1 MKNINEL
8 RKLIREQVGKI
19 LNENDIE
26 DYYAQER
33 RESEKRHL
41 EMRQK
46 TPMSSIRTF
55 FRNYGVDINGLN
67 QELVKSIYVNWDD
80 YVTHDDIS
88 DMEESEQENGPLS
101 VELDGIYGKH
111 WVSFN
116 NHAEWKDYFQKN
128 IANVAKSDFEKAY
141 KELDMNQKASQGEF
155 EKNDANALGSNLDP
169 EVLKKL
175 KGWK

>member
-26 DYYAQER
+26 DYYEHER

-46 TPMSSIRTF
+46 TPMSSIRGF
-55 FRNYGVDINGLN
+55 FGSYGIEINGLN
-67 QELVKSIYVNWDD
+67 LNLVKDIYVNWDD
-80 YVTHDDIS
+80 HATYDDIS
-88 DMEESEQENGPLS
+88 DMEESEQENGPLK

-111 WVSFN
+111 WISFD
-116 NHAEWKDYFQKN
+116 NHGEWRKYFEKN
-128 IANVAKSDFEKAY
+128 IASVAKSDFEKVY
-141 KELDMNQKASQGEF
+141 KELDMNHKASQGEF
-155 EKNDANALGSNLDP
+155 EKNDANTLGSNLDP